1 MYIYQT
7 LIQNLKSYFLYV
19 CRHSGHSAPLKFLRQ
34 NTVPQWPKLQYSNNI
49 DLRKKD
55 MRKIFSV
62 DKTDDQDFIPWI

>member
-19 CRHSGHSAPLKFLRQ
+19 CRYSGHSVPLKFLRQ
-34 NTVPQWPKLQYSNNI
+34 NTVPQRPKLQYSNNT

-55 MRKIFSV
+55 MRKTFSV
-62 DKTDDQDFIPWI
+62 HKTDDQDFIP